1 MSVTPKETNN
11 TDTSGSITLDTFPK
25 LLLDHVKMRP
35 NKPAIR
41 EKDLGIWQT
50 WTWSQTA
57 EEVNALANGLAAIGF
72 KRGDKLAIVGNNRP
86 RLYWGMCAA
95 QSLGGIP
102 VPVYQDS
109 VADEIQYVLDHS
121 EVRFALVEDQE
132 QVDKMLEIYDR
143 CPAMEEIIYDDPRG
157 LRDYD
162 KTHLHDFEQL
172 QIKGRKFAKEN
183 TDYVSQEIDKGSGSD
198 IGIFLYTSGTTGKPK
213 GVVMTNDNILITAQ
227 NSVIFDNLTEN
238 EEIVSYLPMAWV
250 GDHIFSYAQ
259 AYLTG
264 FCVNCPENT
273 ETVSTDLREI
283 GPTYYFAP
291 PRVFENIL
299 TTVTIRMHDA
309 SKLKQKMFN
318 YFMGIAKKTG
328 VDILDGKQVSTKER
342 FLYWLGNIMVY
353 APLKNTMGFS
363 RIRLAYTAG
372 EAIGPEIF
380 DFFRS
385 LGINMK
391 QLYGQ
396 TEAAVFITMQPDG
409 EIFADTVGIPAP
421 GVDVKVNDDGE
432 VIYRGPGVFHSY
444 YKNEESTK
452 ETKNAEGW
460 VLTGDAGYFAE
471 NGHLKIIDRAKDV
484 GKFVDGTMFAPK
496 YIENKLKFFPH
507 IKEVVAIGDGKDHCT
522 AFINIDL
529 EAVGNWAERNNVA
542 YASYQ
547 ELAGHE
553 EVYKMMLESI
563 QQVNEDLS
571 TDSLMSK
578 SQIHRF
584 LILHKELD
592 PDDGEL
598 TRTGKVRRRI
608 VGEKYDV
615 LIDALYN
622 GAKDCYINTEVAFED
637 GRKGSIE
644 ATLNIAEAKTY
655 TPAPSS
661 GSIS

>member
-1 MSVTPKETNN
+1 MANKT
-11 TDTSGSITLDTFPK
+11 DTFPK
-25 LLLDHVKMRP
+25 LLIENAQRFKHKA
-35 NKPAIR
+35 AIR
-41 EKDLGIWQT
+41 EKDFGIWQT
-50 WTWSQTA
+50 WTWSQMQDEIFA
-57 EEVNALANGLAAIGF
+57 FAHGLAALGF
-72 KRGDKLAIVGNNRP
+72 KRGDKVAIVGRNRP

-95 QSLGGIP
+95 QCLGGIP

-109 VADEIQYVLDHS
+109 VAEEMQYVLEHS
-121 EVRFALVEDQE
+121 GVRFVMAEDQE
-132 QVDKMLEIYDR
+132 QVDKMLEIHDR
-143 CPAMEEIIYDDPRG
+143 CPEMEHVIYDDPRG
-157 LRDYD
+157 MRDYEEG
-162 KTHLHDFEQL
+162 HLHDFAKIQES
-172 QIKGRKFAKEN
+172 GRVFAKEN
-183 TDYVSQEIDKGSGSD
+183 PDYLMQEINQGKGED

-213 GVVMTNDNILITAQ
+213 GVVMTNDNIIVTAR
-227 NSVIFDNLTEN
+227 NSVDFDNLRSD

-259 AYLTG
+259 AYVTG
-264 FCVNCPENT
+264 FCVNCPES
-273 ETVSTDLREI
+273 EATVATDLREI

-291 PRVFENIL
+291 PRVFEGIL
-299 TTVTIRMHDA
+299 TSVTIRMMDA

-318 YFMGIAKKTG
+318 YFMGVAKKTG
-328 VDILDGKQVSTKER
+328 VAMLDGKEVTKKER
-342 FLYWLGNIMVY
+342 FLYWLGNILVY

-385 LGINMK
+385 LGINIK

-409 EIFADTVGIPAP
+409 EIFADTVGVPAP
-421 GVDVKVNDDGE
+421 GVEVKVNDNGE

-444 YKNEESTK
+444 YKNEESTRD
-452 ETKNAEGW
+452 TKNEEGW
-460 VLTGDAGYFAE
+460 VFTGDAGYFAD

-484 GKFVDGTMFAPK
+484 GKFSDGSMFAPK
-496 YIENKLKFFPH
+496 YIENKLKFFPQ
-507 IKEVVAIGDGKDHCT
+507 IKEVVAIGDDKDYCT

-529 EAVGNWAERNNVA
+529 EAVGNWAERNNVP

-547 ELAGHE
+547 ELAGDKR
-553 EVYKMMLESI
+553 VYEMMLESI
-563 QQVNEDLS
+563 EQVNKDLS

-592 PDDGEL
+592 ADDGEL

-608 VGEKYDV
+608 VNEKYGV
-615 LIDALYN
+615 LIEALYN
-622 GAKDCYINTEVAFED
+622 GAEDCYIKTEVAFED
-637 GRKGSIE
+637 GRTGSIE
-644 ATLNIAEAKTY
+644 ATLQISDAQTFEPVVKEAT
-655 TPAPSS
+655 S
-661 GSIS
+661 

>member
-1 MSVTPKETNN
+1 MSETPKEINKKN
-11 TDTSGSITLDTFPK
+11 TSDSTTLDTFPK
-25 LLLDHVKMRP
+25 LLLDHVKKRP
-35 NKPAIR
+35 NKAAIR

-50 WTWSQTA
+50 WSWSQTA
-57 EEVNALANGLAAIGF
+57 DEIIALANGLASQGF
-72 KRGDKLAIVGNNRP
+72 KRGDKLAIVGNNCP

-95 QSLGGIP
+95 QCLGGIP
-102 VPVYQDS
+102 VPVYHDS

-132 QVDKMLEIYDR
+132 QVDKMQEIYER
-143 CPAMEEIIYDDPRG
+143 CPAMETIIYDDPRG
-157 LRDYD
+157 LGDYD
-162 KTHLHDFEQL
+162 HTHLHDFEKL
-172 QIKGRKFAKEN
+172 QGLGRDYAKEN
-183 TDYVSQEIDKGSGSD
+183 PDYLLQEINKGSGKD

-213 GVVMTNDNILITAQ
+213 GVVMTNDNILITAI
-227 NSVIFDNLTEN
+227 NSVKFDNLTEN

-259 AYLTG
+259 AYVTG
-264 FCVNCPENT
+264 FCVNCPESP
-273 ETVSTDLREI
+273 ETVSTDLKEI

-291 PRVFENIL
+291 PRVFESIL
-299 TTVTIRMHDA
+299 TSVTIRMQDA

-318 YFMGIAKKTG
+318 YFMGVAKKTG
-328 VDILDGKQVSTKER
+328 VAMLDGKEVSGKER

-353 APLKNTMGFS
+353 APLKNSMGFS

-385 LGINMK
+385 LGINVK

-409 EIFADTVGIPAP
+409 EIFADTVGVPAP
-421 GVDVKVNDDGE
+421 DVEVKINDDGE
-432 VIYRGPGVFHSY
+432 VIYRSPGVFHSY
-444 YKNEESTK
+444 FKNEESTK
-452 ETKNAEGW
+452 ETKNEEGW
-460 VLTGDAGYFAE
+460 VLTGDAGYFAD

-484 GKFVDGTMFAPK
+484 GKFNDGSMFAPK
-496 YIENKLKFFPH
+496 YIENKLKFYPH
-507 IKEVVAIGDGKDHCT
+507 IKEVVAIGDAKDHCT

-529 EAVGNWAERNNVA
+529 EAVGNWAERNNVS

-547 ELAGHE
+547 ELAGHK

-563 QQVNEDLS
+563 VQVNKDLS

-578 SQIHRF
+578 SQVHRF

-608 VGEKYDV
+608 VSDKYQV

-622 GAKDCYINTEVAFED
+622 GSKDCYINTEVAFED

-644 ATLNIAEAKTY
+644 ATLKIEEAETF
-655 TPAPSS
+655 TPTAANQGNS
-661 GSIS
+661 